1 MVHPQHKTEQELRDS
16 IDQLQAEVAMPG
28 PGPGE
33 ELEEH
38 LDEADNRGIFV

>member
-1 MVHPQHKTEQELRDS
+1 MVKPRDKTEQELRDS
-16 IDQLQAEVAMPG
+16 INQLQAEVAMPG
-28 PGPGE
+28 PGPEE